1 MAAAVDLQLGL
12 WWDLGQGQVGQ
23 LSHQPLLAPVQAY
36 TAPPPPMTARAWPQE
51 KEEETGKE
59 RERETGKERR
69 DGGRDPRSAT
79 HDGWW

>member
-1 MAAAVDLQLGL
+1 
-12 WWDLGQGQVGQ
+12 
-23 LSHQPLLAPVQAY
+23 
-36 TAPPPPMTARAWPQE
+36 MTARAWPQE